1 MAKSVLELAVNT
13 GKWDAGIKK
22 AQTSL
27 NNFIDANGGLQK
39 TLQKDSS
46 SVQQFVTMMGKIDS
60 TAKTGKGQIND
71 YRAA

>member
-1 MAKSVLELAVNT
+1 MAKAVLELAVNT

-46 SVQQFVTMMGKIDS
+46 SVVQAFRVWRRSSCGS
-60 TAKTGKGQIND
+60 GS
-71 YRAA
+71 RSAA